1 MQQAKQRVLTP
12 EQELA
17 SECRIRVEGIVEEVT
32 VGGEGGGVLEASQG
46 RRTRIPGGE
55 GVNVKNREQK
65 STIA

>member
-1 MQQAKQRVLTP
+1 MSVVFESKESWRR
-12 EQELA
+12 
-17 SECRIRVEGIVEEVT
+17 SRWEGR
-32 VGGEGGGVLEASQG
+32 GGGVLEASQG